1 MTAAADAPGS
11 GPAARASL
19 RPVDRGETVGV
30 PCNGLAARLPRRR
43 GVLIGLAVVGWL
55 GGCKPA
61 PPPRVEPIIPL
72 GDVAAHRLGPTDPM
86 EQAQKAVAA
95 TIARRERRMREAWE
109 PGSQWAELRVEQKD
123 IDSGRVSL
131 PQLLELGQELF
142 ALDFGPAQG
151 LGNGLLES
159 KSPLAG
165 PRPAPNLRH
174 VQYKLFGGPDATRCV
189 ACHHLGGPG
198 GAGFRIDNA
207 LLDGDGEHPRTAL
220 ERNPRALWGAAVLT
234 QLAAEMTAELRD
246 KLAAAQRE
254 LRPGQSVPLSA
265 KGVSFGFL
273 RKNASGQIDGSGVR
287 GVRQDLIVRPLGW
300 KGTVASLRQM
310 VVESL
315 QRNLGIQAEELS
327 SAGPP
332 GAAPYGD
339 GPPADPDRDGVTREA
354 TTGMVT
360 ALTAYLAALTLPI
373 EEPPEPPSFLIATAH
388 GAELFTTLGCAS
400 CHVPEL
406 PLKNPVVSL
415 GPGPRSRPRVD
426 LTPLLTSAG
435 RSERQGTVRLYSD
448 LKMHDLGEGLS
459 EPRGYLGAP
468 RHLWLTPPLWGLA
481 VSAPYLHDGRAGSID
496 TAIRAHGGEATAA
509 RDAYVKLS
517 PEESGTLRLFLQ
529 TLSRPARLEFK
540 L

>member
-1 MTAAADAPGS
+1 VTRTSGAAP
-11 GPAARASL
+11 PTRWHRVAA
-19 RPVDRGETVGV
+19 
-30 PCNGLAARLPRRR
+30 GLSVAA
-43 GVLIGLAVVGWL
+43 WL
-55 GGCKPA
+55 GGCTPA
-61 PPPRVEPIIPL
+61 PPPQVEPVTPI
-72 GDVAAHRLGPTDPM
+72 GDVAAHSLGPTDPM
-86 EQAQKAVAA
+86 AQAQQAVAA
-95 TIARRERRMREAWE
+95 AIARRERRMREAWE
-109 PGSQWAELRVEQKD
+109 PGSQWAQLRVEQAD

-131 PQLLELGQELF
+131 PQLLEIGQELF
-142 ALDFGPAQG
+142 SLDFGPAQG
-151 LGNGLLES
+151 LGNGLAAK

-220 ERNPRALWGAAVLT
+220 ERNPRALWGAAVLG

-246 KLAAAQRE
+246 QLATAQRT

-273 RKNASGQIDGSGVR
+273 RKSPSGQIDGSGVR
-287 GVRQDLIVRPLGW
+287 GVRQDLIVRPFGW

-315 QRNLGIQAEELS
+315 QRNLGVQAEELVS
-327 SAGPP
+327 SGPP

-339 GPPADPDRDGVTREA
+339 GPPADPDLDGVTREA

-373 EEPPEPPSFLIATAH
+373 EESPEPPSFLIATAQ
-388 GAELFTTLGCAS
+388 GGELFTKLGCAG

-406 PLKNPVVSL
+406 PLHSPLVSL
-415 GPGPRSRPRVD
+415 GPGPRSRPRLD
-426 LTPLLTSAG
+426 LTPLLKSAG
-435 RSERQGTVRLYSD
+435 RAERQGTVRLYSD
-448 LKMHDLGEGLS
+448 LKMHDLGEELS

-468 RHLWLTPPLWGLA
+468 RHLWLTPPLWGLGI
-481 VSAPYLHDGRAGSID
+481 SAPYLHDGRAGSID

-517 PEESGTLRLFLQ
+517 PEEGGALRLFLQ

-540 L
+540 P

>member
-1 MTAAADAPGS
+1 MTVPTAGS
-11 GPAARASL
+11 GRGAPAA
-19 RPVDRGETVGV
+19 
-30 PCNGLAARLPRRR
+30 PRRR
-43 GVLIGLAVVGWL
+43 PWVTALGLVLGL
-55 GGCKPA
+55 GGCARPG
-61 PPPRVEPIIPL
+61 PPPPVEPIVPL
-72 GDVAAHRLGPTDPM
+72 GDVAARSLGPIDPM
-86 EQAQKAVAA
+86 QQAQQAVAA
-95 TIARRERRMREAWE
+95 TLARRERRLREAWE
-109 PGSQWAELRVEQKD
+109 PGTQWAQLRVEQAD

-131 PQLLELGQELF
+131 PRLLEIGQELF
-142 ALDFGPAQG
+142 MLDFGLAQG
-151 LGNGLLES
+151 LGNGLAEK

-174 VQYKLFGGPDATRCV
+174 VQYKLFGGPDATRCL

-220 ERNPRALWGAAVLT
+220 ERNPRALWGAAVLG
-234 QLAAEMTAELRD
+234 QLAAEMTAELRE
-246 KLAAAQRE
+246 KLTAARRD
-254 LRPGQSVPLSA
+254 LRPGQSVQLSA
-265 KGVSFGFL
+265 KGVAFGFL
-273 RKNASGQIDGSGVR
+273 RKNPSGQIDGSGVR
-287 GVRQDLIVRPLGW
+287 GVRQDLIVRPFGW
-300 KGTVASLRQM
+300 KGSVASLRQM

-315 QRNLGIQAEELS
+315 QRNLGVQAEELGN
-327 SAGPP
+327 AGPP

-339 GPPADPDRDGVTREA
+339 GPPADPDLDGVPREA

-373 EEPPEPPSFLIATAH
+373 EESPEPPSFLIATAR
-388 GAELFTTLGCAS
+388 GAELFSKLGCAS

-406 PLKNPVVSL
+406 QLKNPVVSL

-435 RSERQGTVRLYSD
+435 RAERQATVRLYSD
-448 LKMHDLGEGLS
+448 LKMHDLGEELS

-496 TAIRAHGGEATAA
+496 GAIRAHGGEAKAA
-509 RDAYVKLS
+509 RDAYAGLS
-517 PEESGTLRLFLQ
+517 PEEGGTLRLFLQ

-540 L
+540 P